1 MAAAVILRVFVNT
14 FTETYLIVIEKSASA
29 TDMSELVRTTSLI
42 IKCCKIIYLN
52 FTYFQTESVGEMH
65 ALISA
70 AKPLM
75 TSSCREAIQ
84 ECRDACGGHGFL
96 KSARLGDLRSTV
108 DPSITYEGDNNVLVQ
123 QTSNWLLRQWQLA
136 QTNNSAMSPLGSC
149 DFLKNYESIMRRKYN
164 PKCRIDSNCK
174 LTFIMRLI

>member
-1 MAAAVILRVFVNT
+1 M
-14 FTETYLIVIEKSASA
+14 
-29 TDMSELVRTTSLI
+29 
-42 IKCCKIIYLN
+42 
-52 FTYFQTESVGEMH
+52 VGEIH

-75 TSSCREAIQ
+75 TSSSRDAIQ

-108 DPSITYEGDNNVLVQ
+108 DPTVTYEGDNNVLVQ

-136 QTNNSAMSPLGSC
+136 QTDNKAMSPLGSC
-149 DFLKNYESIMRRKYN
+149 DFLRHYRTIMRHKYN
-164 PKCRIDSNCK
+164 PNIRIDAKCK
-174 LTFIMRLI
+174 LINNYCLAKFKHIYSVFFV